1 MGKKYYA
8 VKVGRIPGIYQ
19 TWDEAK
25 EQING
30 YSGAVYKG
38 FTTLHD
44 AEQFIL
50 ESNEQASDNK
60 KENVTSG
67 DLNNQIEEKIANLS
81 EDEVVAFVDGSYNVE
96 KEKAGFGTIIISKGG
111 EKYTSY
117 KSFGKQFNENLIAL
131 RNVFA
136 ELEGVKEAVLVAV
149 NSNKTKITIYY
160 DYEGSE
166 KWATKEWKANN
177 EFTQNYIAFM
187 QEKMKYIN
195 IEFVKVPAHSGVI
208 YNEEADALAKKSL
221 LAKGHKTYK
230 DGSVYFTGY
239 STDDWQT
246 IINYINEENRESLG
260 NQNEI
265 IKIQTKEIH
274 ETKKQLIINDL
285 KNKVT
290 INLYGNKKSYVQGK
304 QSVLFQKIIATAIE
318 FLSNNQIVVET
329 LNSYHALTISKV
341 EVEEH
346 FERLLPNYSGSYD
359 DKNYSNLLSATYNS
373 MLTGYM
379 PDYTCL
385 VTPIFRAYEYYL
397 HKILND
403 KMELDT
409 ARDNG
414 TNNFGYFT
422 KTSTGSYECNNSYKN
437 KLNTKQLAFLNKFYT
452 NYNKVRHPYSH
463 WSSEDYDTAMIDNIE
478 KARELLE
485 KGLNLIDEY
494 YILF

>member
-19 TWDEAK
+19 TWDETK

-81 EDEVVAFVDGSYNVE
+81 EDEVVAFVDGSYNAE
-96 KEKAGFGTIIISKGG
+96 KEKAGFGTILISKGE

-117 KSFGKQFNENLIAL
+117 KSFTKKFDENLIAL

-149 NSNKTKITIYY
+149 NSKKTKITIYY
-160 DYEGSE
+160 DYTGIEM
-166 KWATKEWKANN
+166 WATKKWKANN

-221 LAKGHKTYK
+221 LAKGHKTYN

-246 IINYINEENRESLG
+246 IINYINEENRESLEK
-260 NQNEI
+260 QNEI
-265 IKIQTKEIH
+265 IKIQTKEISK
-274 ETKKQLIINDL
+274 TRKQLIINDL

-290 INLYGNKKSYVQGK
+290 INLYRNEKSYVQGK

-329 LNSYHALTISKV
+329 LNSYHALTISKE

-346 FERLLPNYSGSYD
+346 FERLLPNYSGNYE

-373 MLTGYM
+373 VM
-379 PDYTCL
+379 
-385 VTPIFRAYEYYL
+385 
-397 HKILND
+397 K
-403 KMELDT
+403 
-409 ARDNG
+409 
-414 TNNFGYFT
+414 
-422 KTSTGSYECNNSYKN
+422 
-437 KLNTKQLAFLNKFYT
+437 
-452 NYNKVRHPYSH
+452 
-463 WSSEDYDTAMIDNIE
+463 
-478 KARELLE
+478 
-485 KGLNLIDEY
+485 
-494 YILF
+494 

>member
-19 TWDEAK
+19 TWDETK

-81 EDEVVAFVDGSYNVE
+81 EDEVVAFVDGSYNAE

-117 KSFGKQFNENLIAL
+117 KSFTKKFDENLIAL

-149 NSNKTKITIYY
+149 NSKKTKITIYY
-160 DYEGSE
+160 DYTGIEM
-166 KWATKEWKANN
+166 WATKKWKANN

-221 LAKGHKTYK
+221 LAKGHKTYN
-230 DGSVYFTGY
+230 DESVYFTGY

-246 IINYINEENRESLG
+246 IINYINEENRESLEK
-260 NQNEI
+260 QNEI
-265 IKIQTKEIH
+265 IKIQTKEISK
-274 ETKKQLIINDL
+274 TRKQLIINDL

-290 INLYGNKKSYVQGK
+290 INLYNNEKSYVQGK

-318 FLSNNQIVVET
+318 FLSNDQIVIET
-329 LNSYHALTISKV
+329 LNSYHALTISKE

-359 DKNYSNLLSATYNS
+359 DKNYSNLLSATYNA

-385 VTPIFRAYEYYL
+385 VTPIFRAYEFYL

-409 ARDNG
+409 SHDNG
-414 TNNFGYFT
+414 TNNFSYFN
-422 KTSTGSYECNNSYKN
+422 KTAAGSYECSSSSKN
-437 KLNTKQLAFLNKFYT
+437 KLSGKQLVFLNDFYT

-485 KGLNLIDEY
+485 KGLNLINEY

>member
-1 MGKKYYA
+1 MGRVCGLT

-19 TWDEAK
+19 TWDETK

-81 EDEVVAFVDGSYNVE
+81 EDEVVAFVDGSYNAE

-117 KSFGKQFNENLIAL
+117 KSFTKKFDENLIAL

-149 NSNKTKITIYY
+149 NSKKTKITIYY
-160 DYEGSE
+160 DYTGIEM
-166 KWATKEWKANN
+166 WATKKWKANN

-221 LAKGHKTYK
+221 LAKGHKTYN

-246 IINYINEENRESLG
+246 IINYINEENRESLEK
-260 NQNEI
+260 QNEI
-265 IKIQTKEIH
+265 IKIQTKEISK
-274 ETKKQLIINDL
+274 TRKQLIINDL

-290 INLYGNKKSYVQGK
+290 INLYRNEKSYVQGK

-329 LNSYHALTISKV
+329 LNSYHALTISKE

-346 FERLLPNYSGSYD
+346 FERLLPNYSGNYE

-373 MLTGYM
+373 VM
-379 PDYTCL
+379 
-385 VTPIFRAYEYYL
+385 
-397 HKILND
+397 K
-403 KMELDT
+403 
-409 ARDNG
+409 
-414 TNNFGYFT
+414 
-422 KTSTGSYECNNSYKN
+422 
-437 KLNTKQLAFLNKFYT
+437 
-452 NYNKVRHPYSH
+452 
-463 WSSEDYDTAMIDNIE
+463 
-478 KARELLE
+478 
-485 KGLNLIDEY
+485 
-494 YILF
+494 

>member
-19 TWDEAK
+19 TWDETK

-50 ESNEQASDNK
+50 ESNEQVSDNK

-81 EDEVVAFVDGSYNVE
+81 EDEVVAFVDGSYNAE

-117 KSFGKQFNENLIAL
+117 KSFTKKFDENLIAL

-149 NSNKTKITIYY
+149 NSKKTKITIYY
-160 DYEGSE
+160 DYTGIEM
-166 KWATKEWKANN
+166 WATKKWKANN

-221 LAKGHKTYK
+221 LAKGHKTYN

-246 IINYINEENRESLG
+246 IINYINEENRESLEK
-260 NQNEI
+260 QNEI
-265 IKIQTKEIH
+265 IKIQTKEISK
-274 ETKKQLIINDL
+274 TRKQLIINDL

-290 INLYGNKKSYVQGK
+290 INLYRNEKSYVQGK

-318 FLSNNQIVVET
+318 FLSC
-329 LNSYHALTISKV
+329 
-341 EVEEH
+341 
-346 FERLLPNYSGSYD
+346 FNY
-359 DKNYSNLLSATYNS
+359 
-373 MLTGYM
+373 
-379 PDYTCL
+379 
-385 VTPIFRAYEYYL
+385 I
-397 HKILND
+397 
-403 KMELDT
+403 
-409 ARDNG
+409 
-414 TNNFGYFT
+414 
-422 KTSTGSYECNNSYKN
+422 
-437 KLNTKQLAFLNKFYT
+437 
-452 NYNKVRHPYSH
+452 
-463 WSSEDYDTAMIDNIE
+463 
-478 KARELLE
+478 
-485 KGLNLIDEY
+485 
-494 YILF
+494 

>member
-38 FTTLHD
+38 FTTSHD

-160 DYEGSE
+160 DYKGIEM
-166 KWATKEWKANN
+166 WATKKWKAKN
-177 EFTQNYIAFM
+177 EFTQNYI
-187 QEKMKYIN
+187 EIN
-195 IEFVKVPAHSGVI
+195 A
-208 YNEEADALAKKSL
+208 
-221 LAKGHKTYK
+221 
-230 DGSVYFTGY
+230 
-239 STDDWQT
+239 
-246 IINYINEENRESLG
+246 
-260 NQNEI
+260 
-265 IKIQTKEIH
+265 
-274 ETKKQLIINDL
+274 
-285 KNKVT
+285 
-290 INLYGNKKSYVQGK
+290 
-304 QSVLFQKIIATAIE
+304 
-318 FLSNNQIVVET
+318 
-329 LNSYHALTISKV
+329 
-341 EVEEH
+341 
-346 FERLLPNYSGSYD
+346 
-359 DKNYSNLLSATYNS
+359 
-373 MLTGYM
+373 
-379 PDYTCL
+379 
-385 VTPIFRAYEYYL
+385 
-397 HKILND
+397 
-403 KMELDT
+403 
-409 ARDNG
+409 
-414 TNNFGYFT
+414 
-422 KTSTGSYECNNSYKN
+422 
-437 KLNTKQLAFLNKFYT
+437 
-452 NYNKVRHPYSH
+452 
-463 WSSEDYDTAMIDNIE
+463 
-478 KARELLE
+478 
-485 KGLNLIDEY
+485 
-494 YILF
+494 

>member
-30 YSGAVYKG
+30 YSGAVYKE

-96 KEKAGFGTIIISKGG
+96 KEKVGFGTIIISKGG

-160 DYEGSE
+160 DYKGIEI
-166 KWATKEWKANN
+166 WATKKWKAKN
-177 EFTQNYIAFM
+177 EFTQNYIEFM

-195 IEFVKVPAHSGVI
+195 IEFVKVPAHSGII

-230 DGSVYFTGY
+230 DGSVYFIGF
-239 STDDWQT
+239 SSDDWKA
-246 IINYINEENRESLG
+246 IINYINEENRKSLDIR
-260 NQNEI
+260 NEI
-265 IKIQTKEIH
+265 ISIQTKEIN
-274 ETKKQLIINDL
+274 ETKKQ
-285 KNKVT
+285 
-290 INLYGNKKSYVQGK
+290 
-304 QSVLFQKIIATAIE
+304 
-318 FLSNNQIVVET
+318 
-329 LNSYHALTISKV
+329 
-341 EVEEH
+341 
-346 FERLLPNYSGSYD
+346 FEYP
-359 DKNYSNLLSATYNS
+359 
-373 MLTGYM
+373 
-379 PDYTCL
+379 
-385 VTPIFRAYEYYL
+385 
-397 HKILND
+397 
-403 KMELDT
+403 
-409 ARDNG
+409 
-414 TNNFGYFT
+414 
-422 KTSTGSYECNNSYKN
+422 
-437 KLNTKQLAFLNKFYT
+437 
-452 NYNKVRHPYSH
+452 
-463 WSSEDYDTAMIDNIE
+463 
-478 KARELLE
+478 
-485 KGLNLIDEY
+485 
-494 YILF
+494 

>member
-19 TWDEAK
+19 TWDETK

-81 EDEVVAFVDGSYNVE
+81 EDEVVAFVDGSYNAE
-96 KEKAGFGTIIISKGG
+96 KEKAGFGTIIISKGE

-117 KSFGKQFNENLIAL
+117 KSFTKKFDENLIAL
-131 RNVFA
+131 RNIFA

-149 NSNKTKITIYY
+149 NSKKTKITIYY
-160 DYEGSE
+160 DYTGIEM
-166 KWATKEWKANN
+166 WATKKWKANN

-221 LAKGHKTYK
+221 LAKGHKTYN

-246 IINYINEENRESLG
+246 IINYINEENRESLEK
-260 NQNEI
+260 QNEI
-265 IKIQTKEIH
+265 IKIQTKEISK
-274 ETKKQLIINDL
+274 TRKQLIINDL

-290 INLYGNKKSYVQGK
+290 INLYRNEKSYVQGK

-329 LNSYHALTISKV
+329 LNSYHALTISKE

-346 FERLLPNYSGSYD
+346 FERLLPNYSGNYE

-373 MLTGYM
+373 VM
-379 PDYTCL
+379 
-385 VTPIFRAYEYYL
+385 
-397 HKILND
+397 K
-403 KMELDT
+403 
-409 ARDNG
+409 
-414 TNNFGYFT
+414 
-422 KTSTGSYECNNSYKN
+422 
-437 KLNTKQLAFLNKFYT
+437 
-452 NYNKVRHPYSH
+452 
-463 WSSEDYDTAMIDNIE
+463 
-478 KARELLE
+478 
-485 KGLNLIDEY
+485 
-494 YILF
+494 

>member
-19 TWDEAK
+19 TWDETK

-81 EDEVVAFVDGSYNVE
+81 EDEVVAFVDGSYNAE

-117 KSFGKQFNENLIAL
+117 KSFTKKFDENLIAL

-149 NSNKTKITIYY
+149 NSKKTKITIYY
-160 DYEGSE
+160 DYTGIEM
-166 KWATKEWKANN
+166 WATKKWKANN

-221 LAKGHKTYK
+221 LAKGHKTYN

-239 STDDWQT
+239 SNDDWQT
-246 IINYINEENRESLG
+246 IINYINEENRESLEK
-260 NQNEI
+260 QNEI
-265 IKIQTKEIH
+265 IKIQTKEISK
-274 ETKKQLIINDL
+274 TRKQLIINDL

-290 INLYGNKKSYVQGK
+290 INLYRNEKSYVQGK

-329 LNSYHALTISKV
+329 LNSYHALTISKE

-346 FERLLPNYSGSYD
+346 FERLLPNYSGNYE

-373 MLTGYM
+373 VM
-379 PDYTCL
+379 
-385 VTPIFRAYEYYL
+385 
-397 HKILND
+397 K
-403 KMELDT
+403 
-409 ARDNG
+409 
-414 TNNFGYFT
+414 
-422 KTSTGSYECNNSYKN
+422 
-437 KLNTKQLAFLNKFYT
+437 
-452 NYNKVRHPYSH
+452 
-463 WSSEDYDTAMIDNIE
+463 
-478 KARELLE
+478 
-485 KGLNLIDEY
+485 
-494 YILF
+494 

>member
-19 TWDEAK
+19 TWDETK

-30 YSGAVYKG
+30 YSSAVYKG

-60 KENVTSG
+60 KENVTSV
-67 DLNNQIEEKIANLS
+67 DLNNQIEEKTANLS
-81 EDEVVAFVDGSYNVE
+81 ENEVVAFVDGSYNAE

-117 KSFGKQFNENLIAL
+117 KSFTKKFDENLIAL

-208 YNEEADALAKKSL
+208 YNEEADALAKMSL

-246 IINYINEENRESLG
+246 IINYINEENRESLE

-318 FLSNNQIVVET
+318 FLSSNQIVIET
-329 LNSYHALTISKV
+329 LNSYHALTISKE
-341 EVEEH
+341 EVEEY

-359 DKNYSNLLSATYNS
+359 DKNYSNLLSATYNV

-385 VTPIFRAYEYYL
+385 VTPIFRAYEFYL

-403 KMELDT
+403 NMELDT
-409 ARDNG
+409 AHDNG

-422 KTSTGSYECNNSYKN
+422 KTAAGSYECSSSSKS
-437 KLNTKQLAFLNKFYT
+437 KLSAKQLVFLNDFYT

-485 KGLNLIDEY
+485 KGLNLINEY

>member
-19 TWDEAK
+19 TWDETK

-81 EDEVVAFVDGSYNVE
+81 EDEVVAFVDGSYNAE
-96 KEKAGFGTIIISKGG
+96 KEKAGFGTIIISKGE

-117 KSFGKQFNENLIAL
+117 KSFTKKFDENLIAL

-149 NSNKTKITIYY
+149 NSKKTKITIYY
-160 DYEGSE
+160 DYTGIEM
-166 KWATKEWKANN
+166 WATKKWKANN

-221 LAKGHKTYK
+221 LAKGHKTYN

-246 IINYINEENRESLG
+246 IINYINEENRESLEK
-260 NQNEI
+260 QNEI
-265 IKIQTKEIH
+265 IKIQTKEISK
-274 ETKKQLIINDL
+274 TRKQLIINDL

-290 INLYGNKKSYVQGK
+290 INLYRNEKSYVQGK

-329 LNSYHALTISKV
+329 LNSYHALTISKE

-346 FERLLPNYSGSYD
+346 FERLLPNYSGNYE

-373 MLTGYM
+373 VM
-379 PDYTCL
+379 
-385 VTPIFRAYEYYL
+385 
-397 HKILND
+397 K
-403 KMELDT
+403 
-409 ARDNG
+409 
-414 TNNFGYFT
+414 
-422 KTSTGSYECNNSYKN
+422 
-437 KLNTKQLAFLNKFYT
+437 
-452 NYNKVRHPYSH
+452 
-463 WSSEDYDTAMIDNIE
+463 
-478 KARELLE
+478 
-485 KGLNLIDEY
+485 
-494 YILF
+494 

>member
-19 TWDEAK
+19 TWDETK

-81 EDEVVAFVDGSYNVE
+81 EDEVVAFVDGSYNAE

-117 KSFGKQFNENLIAL
+117 KSFTKKFDENLIAL

-149 NSNKTKITIYY
+149 NSKKTKITIYY
-160 DYEGSE
+160 DYTGIEM
-166 KWATKEWKANN
+166 WATKKWKANN

-195 IEFVKVPAHSGVI
+195 IEFVKIPAHSGVI

-221 LAKGHKTYK
+221 LAKGHKTYN

-246 IINYINEENRESLG
+246 IINYINEENRESLEK
-260 NQNEI
+260 QNEI
-265 IKIQTKEIH
+265 IKIQTKEISK
-274 ETKKQLIINDL
+274 TRKQLIINDL

-290 INLYGNKKSYVQGK
+290 INLYRNEKSYVQGK

-329 LNSYHALTISKV
+329 LNSYHALTISKE

-346 FERLLPNYSGSYD
+346 FERLLPNYSGNYE

-373 MLTGYM
+373 VM
-379 PDYTCL
+379 
-385 VTPIFRAYEYYL
+385 
-397 HKILND
+397 K
-403 KMELDT
+403 
-409 ARDNG
+409 
-414 TNNFGYFT
+414 
-422 KTSTGSYECNNSYKN
+422 
-437 KLNTKQLAFLNKFYT
+437 
-452 NYNKVRHPYSH
+452 
-463 WSSEDYDTAMIDNIE
+463 
-478 KARELLE
+478 
-485 KGLNLIDEY
+485 
-494 YILF
+494 